1 MTSEK
6 PVRIYQLAKR
16 LNISHN
22 DIIFLLNKH
31 GIEAKINTVLDKENL
46 ALVLSHFSDDEK
58 KAHDERKEKI
68 TQKKA
73 EEEEKKKIEAQK
85 KSEEEAR
92 IMAEKARLRA
102 LKEED
107 DLEQIEKKRLEE
119 EARKAREIEEKVR
132 KEKEERLKAE
142 AEAKKELEK
151 EQKQEKNKKKSAGPE
166 KGESE
171 EKAADVPEKETK
183 ETPKKKKKHKK
194 RGGIT
199 SDEDEY
205 EKKLEDL
212 KRRHKSATKRYQVS
226 EIESRLD
233 QFKKQQTVVQAGSA
247 SKSGR
252 GKKKGRKVDQN
263 EVNKSIKS
271 TLAAMDE
278 RKTRRKHKHT
288 QRASETHVQ
297 EDSNIIEVTEFISVQ
312 ELAKQLDV
320 PSTDIIAKGMGLGLM
335 LTINQRLDWDTIELL
350 CAEYDME
357 VKKLEEYTEE
367 ILNETEEEIDEKDLT
382 ERAPVVTVMGH
393 VDHGKTSILDTIRN
407 SRVVDGES
415 GGITQHIG
423 AYSVDVSNGK
433 RITFLDTPGHEAF
446 TAMRARGAQ
455 VTDIVVIVVAADDG
469 VMPQTKEAIS
479 HAHAAGVPIIV
490 AINKIDKPESDP
502 ERVIREL
509 SENNVLVEDW
519 GGKVQCVKVSAKQN
533 INIDKLLESILLE
546 AEVLELKSTKK
557 GLARGVVIES
567 RLDKGLGPIATV
579 LIQRGTLKIGDPFIC
594 GRFAGRVRAMINDQG
609 ERIKEAYPADPV
621 QIQGFDDVPQAGDH
635 FICMDDEREVKRI
648 ATERQRIHR
657 EQEFRSYSLQTLDEI
672 GRQIKDGR
680 TKELALIIKG
690 DVDGS
695 IEALADAFMKL
706 STKEVA
712 VKVIHKG
719 IGMINETDINLA
731 SASRAVIIGFHVNAT
746 AKALEAAKELK
757 VEIRNY
763 TIIYD
768 AVDDVKAALEGLLE
782 PEKIREVMGEA
793 EVRQIIK
800 ISRIGTVAGSFV
812 TSGKMIRNAQIRIL
826 RNKEEI
832 YQGYLSS
839 LKRFKDDVKEVQ
851 EGYECGIT
859 IDGFDAFHEGDIIEC
874 YKEKS
879 VRRTLEDATK

>member
-194 RGGIT
+194 RGGKT

-288 QRASETHVQ
+288 QSASE
-297 EDSNIIEVTEFISVQ
+297 
-312 ELAKQLDV
+312 
-320 PSTDIIAKGMGLGLM
+320 
-335 LTINQRLDWDTIELL
+335 
-350 CAEYDME
+350 
-357 VKKLEEYTEE
+357 
-367 ILNETEEEIDEKDLT
+367 
-382 ERAPVVTVMGH
+382 
-393 VDHGKTSILDTIRN
+393 
-407 SRVVDGES
+407 
-415 GGITQHIG
+415 
-423 AYSVDVSNGK
+423 
-433 RITFLDTPGHEAF
+433 
-446 TAMRARGAQ
+446 
-455 VTDIVVIVVAADDG
+455 
-469 VMPQTKEAIS
+469 
-479 HAHAAGVPIIV
+479 
-490 AINKIDKPESDP
+490 
-502 ERVIREL
+502 
-509 SENNVLVEDW
+509 
-519 GGKVQCVKVSAKQN
+519 
-533 INIDKLLESILLE
+533 
-546 AEVLELKSTKK
+546 
-557 GLARGVVIES
+557 
-567 RLDKGLGPIATV
+567 
-579 LIQRGTLKIGDPFIC
+579 
-594 GRFAGRVRAMINDQG
+594 
-609 ERIKEAYPADPV
+609 
-621 QIQGFDDVPQAGDH
+621 
-635 FICMDDEREVKRI
+635 
-648 ATERQRIHR
+648 
-657 EQEFRSYSLQTLDEI
+657 
-672 GRQIKDGR
+672 
-680 TKELALIIKG
+680 
-690 DVDGS
+690 
-695 IEALADAFMKL
+695 
-706 STKEVA
+706 
-712 VKVIHKG
+712 
-719 IGMINETDINLA
+719 
-731 SASRAVIIGFHVNAT
+731 
-746 AKALEAAKELK
+746 
-757 VEIRNY
+757 
-763 TIIYD
+763 
-768 AVDDVKAALEGLLE
+768 
-782 PEKIREVMGEA
+782 
-793 EVRQIIK
+793 
-800 ISRIGTVAGSFV
+800 
-812 TSGKMIRNAQIRIL
+812 
-826 RNKEEI
+826 
-832 YQGYLSS
+832 
-839 LKRFKDDVKEVQ
+839 
-851 EGYECGIT
+851 
-859 IDGFDAFHEGDIIEC
+859 
-874 YKEKS
+874 
-879 VRRTLEDATK
+879 

>member
-6 PVRIYQLAKR
+6 PAKIFQLAKR
-16 LNISHN
+16 LNISHT
-22 DIIFLLNKH
+22 DIVSFLDKH
-31 GIEAKINTVLDKENL
+31 GISSNVNTVLDETNL
-46 ALVLSHFSDDEK
+46 NLVLSHFSADLLSAEGERNEKQNHRKTELEEK
-58 KAHDERKEKI
+58 KKQEE
-68 TQKKA
+68 QKKA
-73 EEEEKKKIEAQK
+73 EEE
-85 KSEEEAR
+85 AR
-92 IMAEKARLRA
+92 IKAEKARIKA
-102 LKEED
+102 LKEET
-107 DLEQIEKKRLEE
+107 EIEEKEKQRLEE
-119 EARKAREIEEKVR
+119 EARKAKEIEEKVR
-132 KEKEERLKAE
+132 KEKEEREKAE
-142 AEAKKELEK
+142 AEAKKIIESEQKSGEKKKTEETGDKKEAPAEK
-151 EQKQEKNKKKSAGPE
+151 E
-166 KGESE
+166 
-171 EKAADVPEKETK
+171 ADIEATG
-183 ETPKKKKKHKK
+183 KKKKKHKK
-194 RGGIT
+194 RPV
-199 SDEDEY
+199 SSEDEEY
-205 EKKLEDL
+205 ERKLEDL
-212 KRRHKSATKRYQVS
+212 KKRHKTVTKRYQVS
-226 EIESRLD
+226 EVESRLD
-233 QFKKQQTVVQAGSA
+233 QFKKQKNVDQAPVVNKGG
-247 SKSGR
+247 K

-278 RKTRRKHKHT
+278 RKTKRKYKHT
-288 QRASETHVQ
+288 QSASDDVIQ
-297 EDSNIIEVTEFISVQ
+297 GVSNVIEVTEFISVQ
-312 ELAKQLDV
+312 ELAKHLDV
-320 PSTDIIAKGMGLGLM
+320 PFTDIIAKGMGMGLM
-335 LTINQRLDWDTIELL
+335 MTINQRLDWDTIELL

-357 VKKLEEYTEE
+357 VNKLEEYTEE
-367 ILNETEEEIDEKDLT
+367 ILTDSEQDDIDKKDLM

-393 VDHGKTSILDTIRN
+393 VDHGKTSILDTIRD
-407 SRVVDGES
+407 SQVVDSEA

-423 AYSVDVSNGK
+423 AYSVEVDGKK

-479 HAHAAGVPIIV
+479 HAQAAGVPMIV
-490 AINKIDKPESDP
+490 AINKMDKPEANP

-509 SENNVLVEDW
+509 SENGVLVEEW
-519 GGKVQCVKVSAKQN
+519 GGKVQCVRVSAKQKMN
-533 INIDKLLESILLE
+533 IEKLLESILLE
-546 AEVLELKSTKK
+546 AEVLELKSTLK
-557 GLARGVVIES
+557 GMARGAVIES

-579 LIQRGTLKIGDPFIC
+579 LIQRGTLHIGDPFIC

-609 ERIKEAYPADPV
+609 VRIKEAYPADPV

-635 FICMDDEREVKRI
+635 FISMDDEREVKRI
-648 ATERQRIHR
+648 AAERQRIHR

-672 GRQIKDGR
+672 GRQIRDGR
-680 TKELALIIKG
+680 TRELALIIKG

-695 IEALADAFMKL
+695 IEALADSFMKL

-712 VKVIHKG
+712 VNVIYKG

-746 AKALEAAKELK
+746 AKALEVSRELK

-782 PEKIREVMGEA
+782 PEKIREIIGQA

-800 ISRIGTVAGSFV
+800 ISRIGSIAGSFV
-812 TSGKMIRNAQIRIL
+812 LSGKMVRNARIRIL
-826 RNKEEI
+826 RNNDEI

-859 IDGFDAFHEGDIIEC
+859 IDGFDTFLEGDVIEC
-874 YKEKS
+874 FTEKS
-879 VRRTLEDATK
+879 VKRTLEDATK